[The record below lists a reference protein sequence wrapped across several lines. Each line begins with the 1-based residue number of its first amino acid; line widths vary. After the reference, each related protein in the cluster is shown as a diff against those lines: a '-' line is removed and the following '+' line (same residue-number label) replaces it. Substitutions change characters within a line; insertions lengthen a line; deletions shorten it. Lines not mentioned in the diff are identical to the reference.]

1 MGEGEREMDGGIW
14 VDLRNC
20 LVWLW
25 EAMGVHV
32 AFLGQGYSENR
43 LGHFTYRFIVKSKK
57 CSAI

>member
-32 AFLGQGYSENR
+32 AFLGQGYSEYR
-43 LGHFTYRFIVKSKK
+43 LGHFTYRFIV
-57 CSAI
+57 